1 MIASNF
7 SIIFSREEPMSE
19 EQGIKETK
27 ELLKFVIELGEG
39 IDKAGADKKIDVM
52 DVQYLIKPLA
62 SASAAFEGADKVK
75 AELAD
80 LSAEEAAEIVK
91 YAQDELQ
98 LSNEGI
104 EKSIEAALKVGLEI
118 YKYFKMFKKS

>member
-1 MIASNF
+1 
-7 SIIFSREEPMSE
+7 MSE